1 MPLQKGFLKMV
12 LHVPKVCTPIATPG
26 KPLLLLQF
34 LTEILPSLFQPQVNS
49 QTMLSNTLQ
58 NSFKA

>member
-1 MPLQKGFLKMV
+1 MV
-12 LHVPKVCTPIATPG
+12 FHVPKVCTPIATPG

-34 LTEILPSLFQPQVNS
+34 LTEILPSLFLPQVNS
-49 QTMLSNTLQ
+49 QIMLSNTLQ